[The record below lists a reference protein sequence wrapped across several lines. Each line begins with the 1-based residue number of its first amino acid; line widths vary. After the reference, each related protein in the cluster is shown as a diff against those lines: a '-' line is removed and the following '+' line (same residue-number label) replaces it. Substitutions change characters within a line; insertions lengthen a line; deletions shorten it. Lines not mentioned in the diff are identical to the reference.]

1 MIKIPQYIK
10 NISCAKWRFFQ
21 SFVLLISKR
30 HHRRFSFLLR
40 FQNSSGNMHARG
52 SQGSSH
58 IALASEVL
66 TSRLGPLRKT
76 NTLAFLIL
84 LSWQLCLSYFFKGKP
99 SATSSFHVRIER
111 LRTMI
116 HTSSHPY
123 PHTCS
128 FFNRESFPWQPS
140 ESLPQLLLLTRSLMF
155 PNNKTLFQDLNCFY
169 FTNFFPQI
177 LSPYGQ
183 KWWLSSLPSTAVL
196 PMPDNSSQNMFAKW
210 RDEI

>member
-1 MIKIPQYIK
+1 
-10 NISCAKWRFFQ
+10 
-21 SFVLLISKR
+21 
-30 HHRRFSFLLR
+30 
-40 FQNSSGNMHARG
+40 MHARG

-66 TSRLGPLRKT
+66 TSRLCPQEDQH
-76 NTLAFLIL
+76 ISL
-84 LSWQLCLSYFFKGKP
+84 LNSPKYCWQLCLSYLFKGKP
-99 SATSSFHVRIER
+99 SATSFHIRIER

-116 HTSSHPY
+116 HTSAHPY

-140 ESLPQLLLLTRSLMF
+140 ESLPQLLLLTRSLML

-196 PMPDNSSQNMFAKW
+196 PMPGNRSQNMFAKW